1 MTQAIAQATATAA
14 VEGELTPLS
23 IDLAR
28 ALRVTDAGMALAIG
42 STDDS
47 AWDGEATDAT
57 VISLLKAIAIN
68 TTPAP

>member
-14 VEGELTPLS
+14 VEGQLTPLS
-23 IDLAR
+23 IDLGR
-28 ALRVTDAGMALAIG
+28 ALRVTDSGLSLVIG
-42 STDDS
+42 STDDA

-68 TTPAP
+68 TAPA